1 MTSASLMN
9 LLPMIIVAL
18 GAMVC
23 IATEPFIADKNKQKV
38 LPWVASAFLLLGFV
52 SLRFVHVGAESL
64 FGFLELDTLRMFL
77 LATVLLCAFL
87 GIGGLQVTLAREKYP
102 AGEPYGLTLLAT
114 VGVMMMVQSV
124 DFLPL
129 FIGMEL
135 AAYPVYGLV
144 GLRRKD
150 RNANEATFKYFVTGA
165 VFSVLFLYGM
175 ALVYGATGTT
185 HFGGKQI
192 AGRESLY
199 SLGVLISAFA
209 LLFKAGAAP
218 VHFWVA
224 DVYTGAS
231 VAVTGFMAAVIKVG
245 ALSALGALW
254 MRSGFEKLA
263 PVIIVVGVLSV
274 VFGAFSG
281 RVQESIRRIFAF
293 SAVMNAG
300 FIVLGLLLKDL
311 GTMYYFLI
319 TYAIGSSGALAAI
332 AAFSGKGDAKENL
345 DDIRGRGRRHPLEGV
360 AAVICLAS
368 LAGLPP
374 LSGFLAKFVLFTGV
388 VKTGYI
394 ALAAFGFA
402 LSIVAMYYYLRIA
415 IALFAP
421 APADESHLC
430 CCCVSNSTRFLLR
443 FGVVVA
449 ALVLAAMAF
458 VPVLLPVVKF

>member
-1 MTSASLMN
+1 
-9 LLPMIIVAL
+9 
-18 GAMVC
+18 
-23 IATEPFIADKNKQKV
+23 
-38 LPWVASAFLLLGFV
+38 
-52 SLRFVHVGAESL
+52 
-64 FGFLELDTLRMFL
+64 
-77 LATVLLCAFL
+77 
-87 GIGGLQVTLAREKYP
+87 
-102 AGEPYGLTLLAT
+102 
-114 VGVMMMVQSV
+114 
-124 DFLPL
+124 
-129 FIGMEL
+129 
-135 AAYPVYGLV
+135 
-144 GLRRKD
+144 
-150 RNANEATFKYFVTGA
+150 
-165 VFSVLFLYGM
+165 
-175 ALVYGATGTT
+175 
-185 HFGGKQI
+185 
-192 AGRESLY
+192 
-199 SLGVLISAFA
+199 
-209 LLFKAGAAP
+209 
-218 VHFWVA
+218 
-224 DVYTGAS
+224 
-231 VAVTGFMAAVIKVG
+231 MAAVIKVG

-263 PVIIVVGVLSV
+263 PVIIVVGILSIV
-274 VFGAFSG
+274 IGAFSG
-281 RVQESIRRIFAF
+281 LVQKSIRRIFAF

-421 APADESHLC
+421 APADESHPC

>member
-1 MTSASLMN
+1 MSASFLN
-9 LLPMIIVAL
+9 LLPIAVLAF

-23 IATEPFIADKNKQKV
+23 IAVEPFIADRNKQKV
-38 LPWVASAFLLLGFV
+38 LPWVASVFLAMTAGTFM
-52 SLRFVHVGAESL
+52 FTPGGSL
-64 FGFLELDTLRMFL
+64 FGFLTLDPMR
-77 LATVLLCAFL
+77 TVLGLAVVLCAFL
-87 GIGGLQVTLAREKYP
+87 GVGGLQVTLAREKFP

-114 VGVMMMVQSV
+114 AGVMIMVQAT
-124 DFLPL
+124 DFLSL
-129 FIGMEL
+129 FVGMEL

-150 RNANEATFKYFVTGA
+150 RAANEATFKYFVTGA
-165 VFSVLFLYGM
+165 IFSVLFLYGM

-185 HFGGKQI
+185 HFDGKAL

-199 SLGVLISAFA
+199 AVGVFLSVFS

-245 ALSALGALW
+245 ALAALGSLW
-254 MRSGFEKLA
+254 MRSGAERLA
-263 PVIIVVGVLSV
+263 PVIVIVAILSIV
-274 VFGAFSG
+274 IGAFSG
-281 RVQESIRRIFAF
+281 LAQKSIRRIFAF

-311 GTMYYFLI
+311 SVMFYFLV
-319 TYAIGSSGALAAI
+319 TYAIGSAGALAAI
-332 AAFSGKGDAKENL
+332 SAFSGKGDAKETL
-345 DDIRGRGRRHPLEGV
+345 EDIRGRGRKHPIEGL

-374 LSGFLAKFVLFTGV
+374 LSGFLAKFILFTGV
-388 VKTGYI
+388 VKLGLVTI
-394 ALAAFGFA
+394 AAVGFV
-402 LSIVAMYYYLRIA
+402 LSIIAMYYYLRVAVA
-415 IALFAP
+415 IFAP
-421 APADESHLC
+421 SMEETHC
-430 CCCVSNSTRFLLR
+430 CKCCGLGVSERFLLR

-449 ALVLAAMAF
+449 ALCLAGLS
-458 VPVLLPVVKF
+458 LLPYLAPVVGF